1 MSAHTI
7 SAHFLTMYYTGFYP
21 LHYEHSSSLETRDKN
36 PKIDPDRPRSRGD
49 VTRRRSTRKM
59 AKVPARLRAVT
70 YSLSPMRTGVMHGLF
85 KDWAAGM
92 AKRVQENAVDVG
104 LFCALPLGA
113 TVWCVRATR
122 AGSIDRCARV
132 MRAVRARVGGRGC
145 ARGDD
150 GGRRREGGGA
160 RARGARV
167 GARRAIRFHVF
178 LESRTGCV

>member
-1 MSAHTI
+1 
-7 SAHFLTMYYTGFYP
+7 
-21 LHYEHSSSLETRDKN
+21 
-36 PKIDPDRPRSRGD
+36 
-49 VTRRRSTRKM
+49 M

-122 AGSIDRCARV
+122 ARIDRCVRV
-132 MRAVRARVGGRGC
+132 MRAVRVRVGGRG
-145 ARGDD
+145 
-150 GGRRREGGGA
+150 
-160 RARGARV
+160 
-167 GARRAIRFHVF
+167 
-178 LESRTGCV
+178 

>member
-113 TVWCVRATR
+113 TVWCVRSTR
-122 AGSIDRCARV
+122 ARADRSLCARY
-132 MRAVRARVGGRGC
+132 
-145 ARGDD
+145 ARGARAS
-150 GGRRREGGGA
+150 G
-160 RARGARV
+160 RARGAREGTTV
-167 GARRAIRFHVF
+167 DVDGKGEARAREGRGSARVARFDSMYF
-178 LESRTGCV
+178 

>member
-1 MSAHTI
+1 MI
-7 SAHFLTMYYTGFYP
+7 KL
-21 LHYEHSSSLETRDKN
+21 N
-36 PKIDPDRPRSRGD
+36 PKIDRDRPRSRGA
-49 VTRRRSTRKM
+49 VTRRRSTRTM

-122 AGSIDRCARV
+122 ARNRRSESILSEGV
-132 MRAVRARVGGRGC
+132 YGRW
-145 ARGDD
+145 
-150 GGRRREGGGA
+150 
-160 RARGARV
+160 
-167 GARRAIRFHVF
+167 RRASPTMADAAG
-178 LESRTGCV
+178 SRASASTIFISSTCCGEL

>member
-1 MSAHTI
+1 
-7 SAHFLTMYYTGFYP
+7 
-21 LHYEHSSSLETRDKN
+21 
-36 PKIDPDRPRSRGD
+36 
-49 VTRRRSTRKM
+49 M

-122 AGSIDRCARV
+122 ARGSIDACALRARCACEWEVAGEREGTTV
-132 MRAVRARVGGRGC
+132 
-145 ARGDD
+145 
-150 GGRRREGGGA
+150 GRRLEGEAA

-167 GARRAIRFHVF
+167 GARDSIPCI
-178 LESRTGCV
+178 SRVVTGCLTAIVSRRDV

>member
-1 MSAHTI
+1 
-7 SAHFLTMYYTGFYP
+7 
-21 LHYEHSSSLETRDKN
+21 
-36 PKIDPDRPRSRGD
+36 
-49 VTRRRSTRKM
+49 M

-122 AGSIDRCARV
+122 ARADRSMCARY
-132 MRAVRARVGGRGC
+132 
-145 ARGDD
+145 ARGARAS
-150 GGRRREGGGA
+150 G
-160 RARGARV
+160 RARGAREGTTV
-167 GARRAIRFHVF
+167 DVDGKGEGRGSARAIRFHVF

>member
-1 MSAHTI
+1 
-7 SAHFLTMYYTGFYP
+7 MYYTGFYP

-122 AGSIDRCARV
+122 ARADRSMCARY
-132 MRAVRARVGGRGC
+132 
-145 ARGDD
+145 
-150 GGRRREGGGA
+150 
-160 RARGARV
+160 ARGARASGRARV
-167 GARRAIRFHVF
+167 RARGRRWTSTGRGRGAGRRA
-178 LESRTGCV
+178 SRDSIPCISRVAYGVCVTAIVSRRDV